1 MRKLLLATADQE
13 FEERVKG
20 AFGGQGGYDT
30 FWHDGMPFGDDLAR
44 TLAGLGDAEVVAL
57 GPDLPGETALAL
69 ARSVDRERPEIS
81 VVIIAEPST
90 DLMRAALHAGARD
103 VIAPQA
109 THDEIRAALE
119 RAFDSAETRR
129 IAYEDD
135 DDETEAITRRVI
147 TVICPKGGAGKT
159 TVATNLASGLAQGAP
174 NDVVIVDLDLQFG
187 DVASALHIEPEHTF
201 VDVVR
206 NSTDLDAA
214 TLKTLLSPHPD
225 NLYALCAPL
234 SPTEADEVTPE
245 HVAQVIELLSASFK
259 YVVVDTAAGLDEAT
273 LAALE
278 FATDFVVLSATDVPC
293 VRNTR
298 KEVEALRLLSA
309 PDQRWHFVLNRADA
323 RTGLNIAAI
332 EKAVGLTLDV
342 AIPSSRTVP
351 VSLNQGTPLII
362 AEPRRPVSLAMTQLV
377 RRVAPELAGESGNNG
392 GMRRKKNAKRGN

>member
-1 MRKLLLATADQE
+1 MRKLLLATADQA

-119 RAFDSAETRR
+119 RAFDAAETRR
-129 IAYEDD
+129 TAYDD
-135 DDETEAITRRVI
+135 EDETEEITRRVI

-201 VDVVR
+201 RDVVR
-206 NSTDLDAA
+206 AAGELDAP
-214 TLKTLLSPHPD
+214 TLKAFLAPHPD
-225 NLYALCAPL
+225 NLFALCAPL
-234 SPTEADEVTPE
+234 SPTDADEVTSE

-259 YVVVDTAAGLDEAT
+259 YVVIDTAAGLDEAT

-278 FATDFVVLSATDVPC
+278 YATDFVVLSATDVPC

-298 KEVEALRLLSA
+298 KEVEALRQLSA

-362 AEPRRPVSLAMTQLV
+362 SEPRRPVSLAMTQLV
-377 RRVAPELAGESGNNG
+377 RRVAPELGGETGSNG
-392 GMRRKKNAKRGN
+392 ARRRKNIKRGS